1 MGNKLN
7 PLFFEK
13 FVKPVGDFLI
23 GLGTRFFE
31 AFENIQVEFDKLFGP
46 DKTFA
51 ERFDGFLGLFK
62 EGGIIALVVM
72 AASLVISLLLIKDH
86 IGGFA
91 GIKDSVDFLWL
102 NSSVYDGGTLEPIT
116 FGFGIYIDHVTVML
130 LFVASF
136 LCLLINIFSIG
147 YMNTDPINEDTISKL
162 SSSIKIIANGAV
174 GFGNIDI
181 QAAKEK
187 GITVTNTPDVLTDAT
202 ADIQI
207 LLLLG
212 ASRKAYE
219 GRIAA
224 ETQNW
229 KWSWD
234 FLLGK
239 QMSNKR
245 LGILG
250 MGRIGRAVAKRA
262 KAFGM
267 EIHYHNRSKLSSDLE
282 DGAIYHKDIKSLFEK
297 SEFLSINC
305 PATPETKN
313 LINKET
319 LSYLEENTV
328 IGNAARGDV
337 VDDDAMVEAL
347 KNGKVFAYGLDVYN
361 GEPKIHPEYLK
372 LKNIFLLPHLGSATK
387 RTRWDMAYRATKNLE
402 DFFWM
407 EGLGPFVLGA
417 YFITFA
423 VLGINLLFPMIREKR
438 LRFELRD
445 KNNELRS
452 NARFEE

>member
-1 MGNKLN
+1 MKKVFVTRKLLKENEEKLKELFDVKLN
-7 PLFFEK
+7 S
-13 FVKPVGDFLI
+13 D
-23 GLGTRFFE
+23 
-31 AFENIQVEFDKLFGP
+31 DKIYSA
-46 DKTFA
+46 A
-51 ERFDGFLGLFK
+51 EIIESSKNFDGIL
-62 EGGIIALVVM
+62 
-72 AASLVISLLLIKDH
+72 
-86 IGGFA
+86 
-91 GIKDSVDFLWL
+91 
-102 NSSVYDGGTLEPIT
+102 SSV
-116 FGFGIYIDHVTVML
+116 
-130 LFVASF
+130 
-136 LCLLINIFSIG
+136 
-147 YMNTDPINEDTISKL
+147 TDPINSDTISKL

-181 QAAKEK
+181 KAAQEK

-224 ETQNW
+224 ETQSW

-262 KAFGM
+262 RAFGM

-282 DGAIYHKDIKSLFEK
+282 DGAIYHKTIKDLFEQ
-297 SEFLSINC
+297 SEFLSLNC
-305 PATPETKN
+305 PATPETTK
-313 LINKET
+313 IVNKET
-319 LSYLEENTV
+319 LSYLKKNTV
-328 IGNAARGDV
+328 IGNAARGDI
-337 VDDDAMVEAL
+337 VDDDAMVESL
-347 KNGKVFAYGLDVYN
+347 KNGTVFAYGLDVYN

-387 RTRWDMAYRATKNLE
+387 RTRWDMAYRATKNLV
-402 DFFWM
+402 DFFS
-407 EGLGPFVLGA
+407 G
-417 YFITFA
+417 
-423 VLGINLLFPMIREKR
+423 KR
-438 LRFELRD
+438 PKD
-445 KNNELRS
+445 QVN
-452 NARFEE
+452 

>member
-1 MGNKLN
+1 MKKVFVTRKLLKENEEKLKELFDVKLN
-7 PLFFEK
+7 S
-13 FVKPVGDFLI
+13 D
-23 GLGTRFFE
+23 
-31 AFENIQVEFDKLFGP
+31 DKIYSA
-46 DKTFA
+46 A
-51 ERFDGFLGLFK
+51 EIIESSKNFDGIL
-62 EGGIIALVVM
+62 
-72 AASLVISLLLIKDH
+72 
-86 IGGFA
+86 
-91 GIKDSVDFLWL
+91 
-102 NSSVYDGGTLEPIT
+102 SSV
-116 FGFGIYIDHVTVML
+116 
-130 LFVASF
+130 
-136 LCLLINIFSIG
+136 
-147 YMNTDPINEDTISKL
+147 TDPINSDTISKL

-181 QAAKEK
+181 KAAQEK
-187 GITVTNTPDVLTDAT
+187 GIIVTNTPDVLTDAT

-224 ETQNW
+224 ETQSW

-267 EIHYHNRSKLSSDLE
+267 EIHYHNRAKLSTDLE
-282 DGAIYHKDIKSLFEK
+282 DGAIYHKTIKDLFEQ
-297 SEFLSINC
+297 SEFLSLNC
-305 PATPETKN
+305 PATPETTK
-313 LINKET
+313 IVNKET
-319 LSYLEENTV
+319 LSYLKKNTV
-328 IGNAARGDV
+328 IGNAARGDI
-337 VDDDAMVEAL
+337 VDDDAMVEAI
-347 KNGKVFAYGLDVYN
+347 KNGTVFAYGLDVYN

-402 DFFWM
+402 VFFS
-407 EGLGPFVLGA
+407 GKKPQDQV
-417 YFITFA
+417 
-423 VLGINLLFPMIREKR
+423 N
-438 LRFELRD
+438 
-445 KNNELRS
+445 
-452 NARFEE
+452 

>member
-1 MGNKLN
+1 MK
-7 PLFFEK
+7 K
-13 FVKPVGDFLI
+13 IFV
-23 GLGTRFFE
+23 TRRLLK
-31 AFENIQVEFDKLFGP
+31 ENEDKLKELFDVTLNTN
-46 DKTFA
+46 DKIYKP
-51 ERFDGFLGLFK
+51 EEIIEQSKGFDGIL
-62 EGGIIALVVM
+62 
-72 AASLVISLLLIKDH
+72 
-86 IGGFA
+86 
-91 GIKDSVDFLWL
+91 
-102 NSSVYDGGTLEPIT
+102 SSV
-116 FGFGIYIDHVTVML
+116 
-130 LFVASF
+130 
-136 LCLLINIFSIG
+136 
-147 YMNTDPINEDTISKL
+147 TDPINAETISKL
-162 SSSIKIIANGAV
+162 SDSIKIIANGAV

-181 QAAKEK
+181 EAARKK
-187 GITVTNTPDVLTDAT
+187 NITVTNTPDVLTDAT

-219 GRIAA
+219 GRLAA
-224 ETQNW
+224 EKQDW

-282 DGAIYHKDIKSLFEK
+282 DGAIYHDTLKGLFEQ
-297 SEFLSINC
+297 SEFLSVNC
-305 PATPETKN
+305 PATPETTKI
-313 LINKET
+313 INKET
-319 LSYLEENTV
+319 LGYLKKNTV

-337 VDDDAMVEAL
+337 VDDDAMVEAIR
-347 KNGKVFAYGLDVYN
+347 NGTVFAYGLDVYN

-402 DFFWM
+402 Q
-407 EGLGPFVLGA
+407 
-417 YFITFA
+417 YFSGKKPQDQ
-423 VLGINLLFPMIREKR
+423 VN
-438 LRFELRD
+438 
-445 KNNELRS
+445 
-452 NARFEE
+452 

>member
-1 MGNKLN
+1 MKKVFVTRKLLKENEQKLQELFEVKLN
-7 PLFFEK
+7 TNDKIYSAEE
-13 FVKPVGDFLI
+13 I
-23 GLGTRFFE
+23 
-31 AFENIQVEFDKLFGP
+31 VEGSNNC
-46 DKTFA
+46 
-51 ERFDGFLGLFK
+51 DGIL
-62 EGGIIALVVM
+62 
-72 AASLVISLLLIKDH
+72 
-86 IGGFA
+86 
-91 GIKDSVDFLWL
+91 
-102 NSSVYDGGTLEPIT
+102 SSV
-116 FGFGIYIDHVTVML
+116 
-130 LFVASF
+130 
-136 LCLLINIFSIG
+136 
-147 YMNTDPINEDTISKL
+147 TDPINSDTISKL

-174 GFGNIDI
+174 GFGNIDFK
-181 QAAKEK
+181 AARAK
-187 GITVTNTPDVLTDAT
+187 GISVTNTPDVLTDAT

-267 EIHYHNRSKLSSDLE
+267 EIHYHNRSKLSPDLE
-282 DGAIYHKDIKSLFEK
+282 NGAIYHKGLKSLFEQ

-305 PATPETKN
+305 PATPETTKI
-313 LINKET
+313 INKET
-319 LSYLEENTV
+319 LGFLKENTV
-328 IGNAARGDV
+328 VANAARGDV
-337 VDDDAMVEAL
+337 VDDDAMVASL
-347 KNGKVFAYGLDVYN
+347 KSGKVFAYGLDVYN

-387 RTRWDMAYRATKNLE
+387 RTRWDMAYRATANLD
-402 DFFWM
+402 DFFN
-407 EGLGPFVLGA
+407 EKIPKDL
-417 YFITFA
+417 
-423 VLGINLLFPMIREKR
+423 IN
-438 LRFELRD
+438 
-445 KNNELRS
+445 
-452 NARFEE
+452 

>member
-1 MGNKLN
+1 MKKKIFVTRRLLKENDEKLQNLFDVTLNKN
-7 PLFFEK
+7 
-13 FVKPVGDFLI
+13 
-23 GLGTRFFE
+23 
-31 AFENIQVEFDKLFGP
+31 DKIYSPQEIINGS
-46 DKTFA
+46 KNY
-51 ERFDGFLGLFK
+51 DGIL
-62 EGGIIALVVM
+62 
-72 AASLVISLLLIKDH
+72 
-86 IGGFA
+86 
-91 GIKDSVDFLWL
+91 
-102 NSSVYDGGTLEPIT
+102 SSV
-116 FGFGIYIDHVTVML
+116 
-130 LFVASF
+130 
-136 LCLLINIFSIG
+136 
-147 YMNTDPINEDTISKL
+147 TDPISADTISKL
-162 SSSIKIIANGAV
+162 SNSIKIIANGAV

-224 ETQNW
+224 ETQSW

-282 DGAIYHKDIKSLFEK
+282 DGAIYHKTIKDLFEQ
-297 SEFLSINC
+297 SEFLSLNC
-305 PATPETKN
+305 PATPETTKI
-313 LINKET
+313 INKET
-319 LSYLEENTV
+319 LSYLKKNTV
-328 IGNAARGDV
+328 IGNAARGDI
-337 VDDDAMVEAL
+337 VDDDAMVEAI
-347 KNGKVFAYGLDVYN
+347 KNGTVFAYGLDVYN

-402 DFFWM
+402 DFF
-407 EGLGPFVLGA
+407 LGKKPQDQV
-417 YFITFA
+417 
-423 VLGINLLFPMIREKR
+423 N
-438 LRFELRD
+438 
-445 KNNELRS
+445 
-452 NARFEE
+452 

>member
-1 MGNKLN
+1 MKKVFVTRKLLKENEEKLKELFDVKLN
-7 PLFFEK
+7 SDDKIYSAAEIIE
-13 FVKPVGDFLI
+13 GS
-23 GLGTRFFE
+23 
-31 AFENIQVEFDKLFGP
+31 EN
-46 DKTFA
+46 
-51 ERFDGFLGLFK
+51 FDGIL
-62 EGGIIALVVM
+62 
-72 AASLVISLLLIKDH
+72 
-86 IGGFA
+86 
-91 GIKDSVDFLWL
+91 
-102 NSSVYDGGTLEPIT
+102 SSV
-116 FGFGIYIDHVTVML
+116 
-130 LFVASF
+130 
-136 LCLLINIFSIG
+136 
-147 YMNTDPINEDTISKL
+147 TDPINSETISNL

-181 QAAKEK
+181 KAAKEK

-282 DGAIYHKDIKSLFEK
+282 DGAIYHKSIKDLFEQ
-297 SEFLSINC
+297 SEFLSLNC
-305 PATPETKN
+305 PATPETTK
-313 LINKET
+313 IVNKET
-319 LSYLEENTV
+319 LSY
-328 IGNAARGDV
+328 
-337 VDDDAMVEAL
+337 
-347 KNGKVFAYGLDVYN
+347 
-361 GEPKIHPEYLK
+361 
-372 LKNIFLLPHLGSATK
+372 
-387 RTRWDMAYRATKNLE
+387 
-402 DFFWM
+402 
-407 EGLGPFVLGA
+407 
-417 YFITFA
+417 
-423 VLGINLLFPMIREKR
+423 
-438 LRFELRD
+438 
-445 KNNELRS
+445 
-452 NARFEE
+452 

>member
-1 MGNKLN
+1 MKKIFVTRKL
-7 PLFFEK
+7 LK
-13 FVKPVGDFLI
+13 
-23 GLGTRFFE
+23 
-31 AFENIQVEFDKLFGP
+31 ENEDKLKELFDVTLNTN
-46 DKTFA
+46 DKIYKP
-51 ERFDGFLGLFK
+51 EEIIEQSEGFDGIL
-62 EGGIIALVVM
+62 
-72 AASLVISLLLIKDH
+72 
-86 IGGFA
+86 
-91 GIKDSVDFLWL
+91 
-102 NSSVYDGGTLEPIT
+102 SSV
-116 FGFGIYIDHVTVML
+116 
-130 LFVASF
+130 
-136 LCLLINIFSIG
+136 
-147 YMNTDPINEDTISKL
+147 TDPISAETISKL
-162 SSSIKIIANGAV
+162 SDSIKIIANGAV

-181 QAAKEK
+181 EAARKK
-187 GITVTNTPDVLTDAT
+187 NITVTNTPDVLTDAT

-219 GRIAA
+219 GRLAA
-224 ETQNW
+224 EKQDW

-282 DGAIYHKDIKSLFEK
+282 DGAIYHDTLKGLFEQ
-297 SEFLSINC
+297 SEFLSVNC
-305 PATPETKN
+305 PATPETTKI
-313 LINKET
+313 INKET
-319 LSYLEENTV
+319 LGYLKKNTV

-337 VDDDAMVEAL
+337 VDDDAMVEAI
-347 KNGKVFAYGLDVYN
+347 KNGTVFAYGLDVYN

-402 DFFWM
+402 DFF
-407 EGLGPFVLGA
+407 LGKKPQDQV
-417 YFITFA
+417 
-423 VLGINLLFPMIREKR
+423 N
-438 LRFELRD
+438 
-445 KNNELRS
+445 
-452 NARFEE
+452 

>member
-1 MGNKLN
+1 MKKIFVTRKLLKENEDKLKELFDVKLN
-7 PLFFEK
+7 
-13 FVKPVGDFLI
+13 
-23 GLGTRFFE
+23 T
-31 AFENIQVEFDKLFGP
+31 NDKIYTPEEIIEQSKG
-46 DKTFA
+46 
-51 ERFDGFLGLFK
+51 FDGIL
-62 EGGIIALVVM
+62 
-72 AASLVISLLLIKDH
+72 
-86 IGGFA
+86 
-91 GIKDSVDFLWL
+91 
-102 NSSVYDGGTLEPIT
+102 SSV
-116 FGFGIYIDHVTVML
+116 
-130 LFVASF
+130 
-136 LCLLINIFSIG
+136 
-147 YMNTDPINEDTISKL
+147 TDPINAETISKL
-162 SSSIKIIANGAV
+162 SDSIKIIANGAV

-181 QAAKEK
+181 EAARKK
-187 GITVTNTPDVLTDAT
+187 NITVTNTPDVLTDAT

-219 GRIAA
+219 GRLAA
-224 ETQNW
+224 EKQDW

-282 DGAIYHKDIKSLFEK
+282 DGAIYHDTLKGLFEQ
-297 SEFLSINC
+297 SEFLSVNC
-305 PATPETKN
+305 PATPETTKI
-313 LINKET
+313 INKET
-319 LSYLEENTV
+319 LGYLKKNTV

-337 VDDDAMVEAL
+337 VDDDAMVEAI

-402 DFFWM
+402 QFFS
-407 EGLGPFVLGA
+407 GKKPQDQV
-417 YFITFA
+417 
-423 VLGINLLFPMIREKR
+423 N
-438 LRFELRD
+438 
-445 KNNELRS
+445 
-452 NARFEE
+452 